1 MSYIGKSPAV
11 GNFVK
16 LDAISTSSTN
26 TYNLT
31 VDSVAF
37 VPESA
42 NHMLVSL
49 NGVIQAPLSSF
60 SVSGSTITFLPSS
73 GTLSSSDSI
82 DFIMVYGNVLDIGT
96 PSDSTV
102 TNAKTNFV
110 STSSSAGLQIKGD
123 GTTDGY
129 IQLNCSQNSHGVKL
143 KSPAHS
149 SAQSYT
155 LTLPA
160 TAPATDKMIQ
170 TNSSGVLSFVDAPS
184 GGMALISSGVI
195 SSSVSALSLDNIF
208 SGTYRNYK
216 ILITELS
223 TTNDSSNSQIYGR
236 LLKYSDGSELSNS
249 KYDWATQGMYFSNSA
264 GANVSNGGGV
274 NQNYFKMSDNNV
286 DSDTAFAT
294 NFSIEIFNPF
304 STSSYCHM
312 FLQAISHHQDVN
324 EQYNRFS
331 AITFKDN
338 YDASNYARGLKI
350 YPSGGS
356 LDKGYYRVY
365 GYKDS

>member
-1 MSYIGKSPAV
+1 MYIGAKPNVA
-11 GNFVK
+11 NYTM
-16 LDAISTSSTN
+16 LDSITTSAT
-26 TYNLT
+26 TTFNLT
-31 VDSVAF
+31 KDGVAF
-37 VPESA
+37 FPE
-42 NHMLVSL
+42 NPLGVICSL
-49 NGVIQAPLSSF
+49 NGVIQKAGSSF
-60 SVSGSTITFLPSS
+60 NIVNSTIVFSS
-73 GTLSSSDSI
+73 TLASTDVI
-82 DFIMVYGNVLDIGT
+82 DFILVMAQKIDLNT
-96 PSDSTV
+96 PADSSV

-110 STSSSAGLQIKGD
+110 SSSSSAGLQIKGD
-123 GTTDGY
+123 GTTDGTL
-129 IQLNCSQNSHGVKL
+129 QLNCSQNSHGIKL
-143 KSPAHS
+143 KSPNHA
-149 SAQSYT
+149 SASSYT
-155 LTLPA
+155 LTF
-160 TAPATDKMIQ
+160 PATDPSADKFLK
-170 TNSSGVLSFVDAPS
+170 TDGSGNLSFAEAG
-184 GGMALISSGVI
+184 GGMTLISSGVI

-208 SGTYRNYK
+208 SATYRNYK

-264 GANVSNGGGV
+264 GANVSNGGGI

-286 DSDTAFAT
+286 DSDTAYAT

-350 YPSGGS
+350 YASGGN